1 MSGRRGRAFMCGIF
15 QVVERG
21 RPVDEAAFRRALDLI
36 RHRGPDSTG
45 VEIETQ
51 TFVTAGGEVPVSIA
65 YGHQRLSILDL
76 GARADQP
83 FRRGDGVMLYNGEI
97 YNFAELKRSKVGA
110 TFDYTTSGDTEVLF
124 NLFHR
129 DGASSLRD
137 MVGMWAFTFVD
148 RARGRLTGVK
158 DHFGKKPLFWYADA
172 TTFCI
177 GSSIASICAYLGRAP
192 VFDAACLDS
201 FLAHGVMWPHADD
214 TTHFRDIHQVPPGG
228 AVELDLA
235 SGTIA
240 VSRWCDMAAYA
251 AANPAEDAAL
261 PDLLRSAASL
271 RLVSDRPVG
280 LLLSGGVDS
289 TLVLSVLAAMKK
301 LDGVQ
306 LFIGETGRSEDA
318 HYAKLCADALKLP
331 YALIEL
337 DYDAAAFERFL
348 RMCGHME
355 KPFPLLGNSMAMSE
369 MYERIA
375 ERDVPVVL
383 DGTGGDEVFGGYWDR
398 TYPFAVREALRRRD
412 GAWLAQQFRTNR
424 AMLWSALR
432 PTAEPDGWL
441 RSAVGR
447 IVPGPSFAIQRF
459 LHADVRA
466 ARRTDPLADHSLG
479 FSEALIADMA
489 RGRLGEWVLHND
501 RNAMMASIENR
512 SPLLDHRLIPFAA
525 TGYAKKFHDGWNK
538 HELRRQFD
546 AFVPLP
552 TQWRRQKQGFRW
564 HAGQFYARNAARI
577 VDTIAASRV
586 LPDRADVAGFVDA
599 ARRNPRYLRSRLG
612 QRFLGVAAL
621 EAEMSLRPA

>member
-1 MSGRRGRAFMCGIF
+1 MCGIF

-45 VEIETQ
+45 VEIETHR
-51 TFVTAGGEVPVSIA
+51 FASAGGDVPVSIA

-83 FRRGDGVMLYNGEI
+83 FRRSESVLLYNGEI
-97 YNFAELKRSKVGA
+97 YNFADLKRAGA
-110 TFDYTTSGDTEVLF
+110 GAAFDYETSGDTEVLF
-124 NLFHR
+124 KLFQR
-129 DGASSLRD
+129 DGTRSLRD

-177 GSSIASICAYLGRAP
+177 GSSIASICAYLGRSP
-192 VFDAACLDS
+192 VFDAASLDS
-201 FLAHGVMWPHADD
+201 FLALGVMWPQAGDS
-214 TTHFRDIHQVPPGG
+214 THFRDIHQVPPGG

-235 SGTIA
+235 SGAISVT
-240 VSRWCDMAAYA
+240 RWFDMPAYA
-251 AANPAEDAAL
+251 AENPADGEAL

-301 LDGVQ
+301 LDGVK

-318 HYAKLCADALKLP
+318 HYAKLCADALTLP
-331 YALIEL
+331 YTLIEL
-337 DYDAAAFERFL
+337 GYDATAFERFQ
-348 RMCGHME
+348 RMGRHME

-375 ERDVPVVL
+375 EHDVPVVL

-398 TYPFAVREALRRRD
+398 TYPFAVREAIRRRD
-412 GAWLAQQFRTNR
+412 GAWLMQQLRTNR

-432 PTAEPDGWL
+432 PTAAQDGWL
-441 RSAVGR
+441 RAAIGR
-447 IVPGPSFAIQRF
+447 VVPGPSFAIQRF
-459 LHADVRA
+459 LRADVRA
-466 ARRTDPLADHSLG
+466 ARPTDPLANDSLG
-479 FSEALIADMA
+479 FGEALIADMA
-489 RGRLGEWVLHND
+489 RGRLGEWVLQND

-512 SPLLDHRLIPFAA
+512 SPLLDHRLIPFAM
-525 TGYAKKFHDGWNK
+525 TGYARKFHAGWNK

-564 HAGQFYARNAARI
+564 HAGQFYSRNAARI
-577 VDTIAASRV
+577 LDTIAASKI
-586 LPDRADVAGFVDA
+586 LPERADVAGFVDA

-612 QRFLGVAAL
+612 QRLLGVAAL
-621 EAEMSLRPA
+621 EAEMGVRPL